1 MSQTVYEIFSTLTGR
16 RVSVAV
22 YFSEQNARA
31 IIQNTRD
38 LVACGR
44 DRQDLVGKVDFYSVR
59 ERVYSE

>member
-1 MSQTVYEIFSTLTGR
+1 M
-16 RVSVAV
+16 SVAV

-38 LVACGR
+38 LVARGR

-59 ERVYSE
+59 ERVYND